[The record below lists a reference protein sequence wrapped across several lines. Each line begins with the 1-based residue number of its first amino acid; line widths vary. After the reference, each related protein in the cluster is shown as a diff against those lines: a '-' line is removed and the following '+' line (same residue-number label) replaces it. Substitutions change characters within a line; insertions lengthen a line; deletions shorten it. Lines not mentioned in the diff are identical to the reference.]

1 MADINNQLDKTEKEL
16 KDIEQQAIKTESAVK
31 KVTEAE
37 QEAMMR
43 AALSAAQMYVKP
55 DKDIEKKTEQIKEQT
70 KEVDSLGKKVKDLV
84 ADNFFTRGLSEEL
97 NLNLGRIREY
107 DKLWESLRD
116 VKGSGTKKQL
126 ENFERLK
133 ELSEEIRKNLQDTI
147 NKNPEGYISMLQR
160 RGGSREDALN
170 VLNSAGLNV
179 STKQEIHPEVKIN
192 PQFVIDNNYRENIKK
207 DIESYKFKNDVQSVK
222 EETAALN
229 EKAKAL
235 EKINNLEELALA
247 LGIKSKKRSTIKG
260 SIQSSLDKDAMPYIA
275 KLKDLGYS
283 KIESIKLFKDL
294 GLDIHSANIN
304 TGTSH
309 DDKGEWEKALEDRKL
324 RFKEVVD
331 GLDKDMIKQLL
342 SKSRILEKGYD
353 VKTHLI
359 SEGFVRKELIDA
371 NTQKQID
378 EYIKLINKYKDVSN
392 GTISETGLDQLGE
405 LLHKIDTGSGWV
417 TNPETFK
424 REIEARKI
432 LQEYLKK
439 YDETIQKHFDYSS
452 MINDI
457 MTMISEGKGIDEI
470 NKSIDEKHL
479 KKAIEKE
486 EILKSLKQKESSN
499 ILLDEL
505 KKINPNNFVAEYL
518 KSVIEAYKN
527 GLKTALP
534 KNAAGFLGINDTKF
548 TKALSGGKYDFISGF
563 NDKSKDFENL
573 RLLYGFNNINN
584 KDIKELKKE
593 YPILNNKE
601 AVEKM
606 KNATEQYKEALSNIT
621 KQTSDSVKQA
631 TKPVEDAVKTV
642 VDNITKQVKQASD
655 TVEKTV
661 QTTVQYVSNTVNGF
675 TLVGGIAEQIKKQ
688 FALVPVGKPYV
699 KGDNFNMYDP
709 DVKQLPAVIN
719 DSTTA
724 LSTEFN
730 NDAIERIKLFYEYLK
745 RIAILKQSLSGN
757 FNYDSGIS
765 VPEGAFSNSINDL
778 ADNAQQEEVK
788 NTEKAYEN
796 LRNKVSEV
804 TNSIKHAIGN
814 VIGVIRTVNNVL
826 HKVVSTIISVFNGA
840 IHTVQRIIQLFGNL
854 GDRIGLTHRQ
864 NNLLK
869 GSFTEL
875 KSAIDLVA
883 GAFNKIYN
891 NQFIQQGKKLL
902 GSIQTL
908 NMLLGTQLAQSTIE
922 WANNM
927 EKAFGLSAAD
937 LISNLREV
945 TAVMYGLGMTSRDVQ
960 VGARNLE
967 SVGMVLSS
975 ISGLQFDVVMSKIQS
990 GMKGMTQAIDDLGLS
1005 VRETQMDAYLKK
1017 LKAQG
1022 GEFANI
1028 STSFSKLT
1036 EQQRV
1041 YVRYAAIMEQFT
1053 SKEAYSME
1061 NYAKSLRT
1069 TTGSLGVLS
1078 SQLAGLKSTLGTL
1091 ALGLFSKVLQP
1102 LIYIVYYIR
1111 QLIIQLGEFLGIKMK
1126 LDANLNGG
1134 GTVDTSPVE
1143 DETEALDEMSKA
1155 ASKAKGSLDELD
1167 HISTMSSSSGS
1178 DAGTGSDFDY
1188 SSLLGGYD
1196 FADELAKYD
1205 ADFIEECRQ
1214 KLIQMLKDA
1223 ELSISEFIRKQTGR
1237 LIDWNELENNL
1248 KQIGDNI
1255 KATFIGLIQ
1264 VVGNVVKIIGGLLW
1278 SIGDDLD
1285 FSSLFEKFTRNIAN
1299 TVSTINLILERI
1311 APYIQ
1316 QFYDKYLSKY
1326 VIKFGEWLDGKLD
1339 VWSKKLHE
1347 ITMYW
1352 IQLTPE
1358 QMEGKVDELGTK
1370 FENLLTTLKEI
1381 SIIFKTLFGKD
1392 TEADNMFMN
1401 ENASENMN
1409 RLNDI
1414 AKTLHETFS
1423 GLWDIIKGVF
1433 SSLTDLNGDGEHN
1446 ANDLA
1451 IALDWIK
1458 EKLDKI
1464 KEWVSDNKETI
1475 TELLTK
1481 AAETI
1486 GKIAEAKFE
1495 VLMKLLNFITE
1506 HADLIN
1512 GVLDAIQKLVD
1523 LFVEHPVLTMT
1534 AAVGL
1539 QVAGKA
1545 IKTAMT
1551 AALWKEIL
1559 GIGAGG
1565 AGASAGVGGALGTAL
1580 SSITPVIAITATITA
1595 LAWEL
1600 STLKDQ
1606 IKEFAK
1612 EVDNAFEL
1620 TYKTAKGEFGTI
1632 TDSTA
1637 HDKYAFLPEYD
1648 RNIGIGDIEAWAYDV
1663 RAALEKVYGQ
1673 DITKEQSEKALQAFR
1688 YNLAAQG
1695 NLTEEQIDNLMEQLE
1710 TKYDELG
1717 KINWYDKFAH
1727 GGLFNL
1733 WESNGS
1739 KENQAG
1745 IERLIRQMDELGYS
1759 AEDVKNATDGMLDNL
1774 QSDVDNTNTSLQS
1787 FSDEF
1792 DSMNNNVT
1800 NNINGITDNF
1810 GNLEQSTSSSFDE
1823 LKEASAQAS
1832 NRMTVDLSSISSGF
1846 EGLGTTISD
1855 QCNMAANGLGNL
1867 ITRFS
1872 ELFKLNVADKLK
1884 EITKLNFSNLKD
1896 IGIGEKLSS
1905 IVSTESKGL
1914 KTKIV
1919 KGFRGYANGGMPKT
1933 GSIFMANENGDTELV
1948 GNFGGYPGVANQGMI
1963 IKAMESAMYN
1973 AVTQAL
1979 RANNNNSGQTTIEV
1993 CKGGVFVGD
2002 QSGIRKLAN
2011 MLNNTNS
2018 TSRTNIANT
2027 GFSMS

>member
-1 MADINNQLDKTEKEL
+1 MADINNQLD
-16 KDIEQQAIKTESAVK
+16 
-31 KVTEAE
+31 
-37 QEAMMR
+37 
-43 AALSAAQMYVKP
+43 
-55 DKDIEKKTEQIKEQT
+55 QT
-70 KEVDSLGKKVKDLV
+70 
-84 ADNFFTRGLSEEL
+84 T
-97 NLNLGRIREY
+97 
-107 DKLWESLRD
+107 
-116 VKGSGTKKQL
+116 
-126 ENFERLK
+126 
-133 ELSEEIRKNLQDTI
+133 
-147 NKNPEGYISMLQR
+147 
-160 RGGSREDALN
+160 
-170 VLNSAGLNV
+170 
-179 STKQEIHPEVKIN
+179 
-192 PQFVIDNNYRENIKK
+192 
-207 DIESYKFKNDVQSVK
+207 
-222 EETAALN
+222 

-235 EKINNLEELALA
+235 ENEVQKLEKELEIIPNAVLNSDVALSNYFDSTSSQIKEFKNQLSSVDKNTDFNNLNEQLSSIKRNISEIMSESSKIAINAFDTSDSQSLKSELNAIIRSFKEVDINGTKIKDTIASINPELGAVIDKAIYTTDILETLMKFVTMTDLKKTTDEIDLAKGINLGVGKNLEEIEKARKLVEEQKKYIAETYPNGSNGLSDVKSRIATDEFIGPESELDAYNRELAVLNELEKNLIQTTREFEEAQRKAKELLESNNIGDSMSKFKGYFDMYNVATTTFHKLGQFDGIRDYLSNPFYTTENNTTQIKKDFEEILPKPNSVEIKAPETQLNTLIKEEDALRNIADRQAELLNDSKYITAETRSRIDSEERLNTLLA
-247 LGIKSKKRSTIKG
+247 QRQSFDASQLEMANKIASIRNVNEENKILDLGKTKDLNEYNAYMTSVEQGIKEIQQIRENILKAQNTINNPNMG
-260 SIQSSLDKDAMPYIA
+260 ANPFMNIISPTDVERFE
-275 KLKDLGYS
+275 KLQQLFNSGL
-283 KIESIKLFKDL
+283 KINAEGADF
-294 GLDIHSANIN
+294 NY
-304 TGTSH
+304 
-309 DDKGEWEKALEDRKL
+309 
-324 RFKEVVD
+324 
-331 GLDKDMIKQLL
+331 IKQLGMYL
-342 SKSRILEKGYD
+342 DSTREIAQKFKA
-353 VKTHLI
+353 
-359 SEGFVRKELIDA
+359 EL
-371 NTQKQID
+371 
-378 EYIKLINKYKDVSN
+378 
-392 GTISETGLDQLGE
+392 
-405 LLHKIDTGSGWV
+405 
-417 TNPETFK
+417 NPEVGARQSIFA
-424 REIEARKI
+424 ELYSIE
-432 LQEYLKK
+432 
-439 YDETIQKHFDYSS
+439 
-452 MINDI
+452 N
-457 MTMISEGKGIDEI
+457 EGKE
-470 NKSIDEKHL
+470 
-479 KKAIEKE
+479 
-486 EILKSLKQKESSN
+486 
-499 ILLDEL
+499 
-505 KKINPNNFVAEYL
+505 F
-518 KSVIEAYKN
+518 
-527 GLKTALP
+527 
-534 KNAAGFLGINDTKF
+534 NA
-548 TKALSGGKYDFISGF
+548 
-563 NDKSKDFENL
+563 
-573 RLLYGFNNINN
+573 NNI
-584 KDIKELKKE
+584 
-593 YPILNNKE
+593 
-601 AVEKM
+601 
-606 KNATEQYKEALSNIT
+606 
-621 KQTSDSVKQA
+621 
-631 TKPVEDAVKTV
+631 
-642 VDNITKQVKQASD
+642 
-655 TVEKTV
+655 
-661 QTTVQYVSNTVNGF
+661 
-675 TLVGGIAEQIKKQ
+675 
-688 FALVPVGKPYV
+688 
-699 KGDNFNMYDP
+699 
-709 DVKQLPAVIN
+709 DVKQQYLERAKAIAQLTIELEKLKSNKDNILPNLDVKKAQDFNRLI
-719 DSTTA
+719 DLLTTR
-724 LSTEFN
+724 LDTFN
-730 NDAIERIKLFYEYLK
+730 RK
-745 RIAILKQSLSGN
+745 
-757 FNYDSGIS
+757 
-765 VPEGAFSNSINDL
+765 
-778 ADNAQQEEVK
+778 QEEVK
-788 NTEKAYEN
+788 SKMNLFGIDIPNTENIRTSKNLDYINSISHKETINGKEKIIYDYKELAGEIENIIRLFDQEASAAERARQAEERDAQKQQEEEIKKSESAYEN

-814 VIGVIRTVNNVL
+814 IIGVIRTVNNVL
-826 HKVVSTIISVFNGA
+826 HKVGSTIISVFNGA

-908 NMLLGTQLAQSTIE
+908 NMLLGTQLTQSTIE

-945 TAVMYGLGMTSRDVQ
+945 TAVMYGLGMTSQDVQ

-975 ISGLQFDVVMSKIQS
+975 ISGLQFDVVMNKIQS

-1028 STSFSKLT
+1028 STSFSKLN

-1041 YVRYAAIMEQFT
+1041 YVRYAAIMDQFVT
-1053 SKEAYSME
+1053 KEAYSME

-1111 QLIIQLGEFLGIKMK
+1111 QLIVQLGEFLGIKMK

-1188 SSLLGGYD
+1188 SSLLAGYN

-1237 LIDWNELENNL
+1237 LIDWDELENNL
-1248 KQIGDNI
+1248 KQIKDNI
-1255 KATFIGLIQ
+1255 KATFMGLIQ
-1264 VVGNVVKIIGGLLW
+1264 VAENAFKIIGGLLW
-1278 SIGDDLD
+1278 SIGDDLN
-1285 FSSLFEKFTRNIAN
+1285 FSSLFEKFTKNIAN

-1401 ENASENMN
+1401 ENASENMKKLQKMAEK
-1409 RLNDI
+1409 LNE
-1414 AKTLHETFS
+1414 AFTAL
-1423 GLWDIIKGVF
+1423 GDIIKKVF
-1433 SSLTDLNGDGEHN
+1433 HDLADLNGDGVVDSY
-1446 ANDLA
+1446 DLGE
-1451 IALDWIK
+1451 ALDGITKALGKVATWLS
-1458 EKLDKI
+1458 E
-1464 KEWVSDNKETI
+1464 NKEEI
-1475 TELLTK
+1475 SKLLEN
-1481 AAETI
+1481 AAKTV
-1486 GKIAEAKFE
+1486 GKLAKAKFDII
-1495 VLMKLLNFITE
+1495 MTLLEFITDIE
-1506 HADLIN
+1506 GIIN
-1512 GVLDAIQKLVD
+1512 GVLNAVQTLIDLVAK
-1523 LFVEHPVLTMT
+1523 HPVLSMIT
-1534 AAVGL
+1534 AIEL
-1539 QVAGKA
+1539 QVAGKV

-1606 IKEFAK
+1606 IKEFSK

-1637 HDKYAFLPEYD
+1637 HDKYSFLPEYD
-1648 RNIGIGDIEAWAYDV
+1648 RNITIGDIEAWAYDV

-1717 KINWYDKFAH
+1717 KINWYDKFQH

-1745 IERLIRQMDELGYS
+1745 IEKLIRQMDELGYS

-1792 DSMNNNVT
+1792 DSMNSNVT
-1800 NNINGITDNF
+1800 SNINDITDNF
-1810 GNLEQSTSSSFDE
+1810 GNLEQSTSTSFE
-1823 LKEASAQAS
+1823 GLKESSAQAS
-1832 NRMTVDLSSISSGF
+1832 NSMTVDLSSISSGF
-1846 EGLGTTISD
+1846 EGLGTTISG

-1896 IGIGEKLSS
+1896 IGIGEKLSN
-1905 IVSTESKGL
+1905 IVSTGSTGSTGL

-1933 GSIFMANENGDTELV
+1933 GSLFMANENGDTELV